1 MPRTLATPIWVYRYR
16 YGSLIITGIGHPLS
30 TPIVHP
36 PTVHPVDDIRGT
48 RSSRLAGRTIVLGVT
63 GSIAAVECVH
73 LARELARHGARVI
86 AAMTDAATRIVHPDA
101 LWFATGGPPILS
113 LTGDVEHVRWMGER
127 DDRADLLLIA
137 PATANT
143 IGKMALAI
151 DDTPV
156 TTFATTALGTGVP
169 VVVAPAMHGTMW
181 RHEGVLRNIERLR
194 EMGVDIVQP
203 REEEMKAKLA
213 DVDTIVAHCVRA
225 LSGDGPLKGR
235 KVLVVA
241 GSTEEPIDRVRLI
254 SNRSSGGLGV
264 ALAEEA
270 FTRGADVTL
279 LLGRHEVAPP
289 PYVELKRFTTVES
302 LMRATEEIPLDTA
315 VVLAPAAI
323 SDYRHGAQIRG
334 KLASGK
340 PSLELTLEP
349 TPKVLPFLRSAAPDA
364 TLVSFK
370 LEVGP
375 NDEQLESIARQHLV
389 AGPMDIVVANDLER
403 VTASHHPAV
412 IVPMEGNVR
421 FFEGPKV
428 DLAAAILDAA
438 EASME

>member
-1 MPRTLATPIWVYRYR
+1 M
-16 YGSLIITGIGHPLS
+16 
-30 TPIVHP
+30 
-36 PTVHPVDDIRGT
+36 RGT
-48 RSSRLAGRTIVLGVT
+48 RSSRLQGRTIVLGIT

-113 LTGDVEHVRWMGER
+113 LTGDVEHVRWMGEG

-143 IGKMALAI
+143 IGKVALAI

-181 RHEGVLRNIERLR
+181 QHEGVLRNIERLR

-213 DVDTIVAHCVRA
+213 YVDTIVAHCVRA
-225 LSGDGPLKGR
+225 LSGDGPLRGR

-279 LLGRHEVAPP
+279 LLG
-289 PYVELKRFTTVES
+289 
-302 LMRATEEIPLDTA
+302 
-315 VVLAPAAI
+315 
-323 SDYRHGAQIRG
+323 
-334 KLASGK
+334 
-340 PSLELTLEP
+340 
-349 TPKVLPFLRSAAPDA
+349 
-364 TLVSFK
+364 
-370 LEVGP
+370 
-375 NDEQLESIARQHLV
+375 
-389 AGPMDIVVANDLER
+389 
-403 VTASHHPAV
+403 
-412 IVPMEGNVR
+412 
-421 FFEGPKV
+421 
-428 DLAAAILDAA
+428 
-438 EASME
+438 

>member
-1 MPRTLATPIWVYRYR
+1 
-16 YGSLIITGIGHPLS
+16 
-30 TPIVHP
+30 
-36 PTVHPVDDIRGT
+36 VHPVDDIRGT
-48 RSSRLAGRTIVLGVT
+48 RSDRLAGRTIVLGIT

-86 AAMTDAATRIVHPDA
+86 ATMTDAATRILHPDA
-101 LWFATGGPPILS
+101 LWFATGEPPILS
-113 LTGDVEHVRWMGER
+113 LTGDVEHVRWMGDRE
-127 DDRADLLLIA
+127 DRADLLLIA

-143 IGKMALAI
+143 IGKVALAI

-169 VVVAPAMHGTMW
+169 VVIAPAMHGSMW
-181 RHEGVLRNIERLR
+181 HHEGVLRNIQRLQ
-194 EMGVDIVQP
+194 EMGVDIVHP

-213 DVDTIVAHCVRA
+213 DVPTIVAHCARA
-225 LSGDGPLKGR
+225 LSGEGRLRGR

-270 FTRGADVTL
+270 FARGADVSVL
-279 LLGRHEVAPP
+279 MGRHQVEPP
-289 PYVELKRFTTVES
+289 PYVDVRPFTTVES
-302 LMRATEEIPLDTA
+302 LMEATEEVATDTA
-315 VVLAPAAI
+315 LVLAVAAI
-323 SDYRHGAQIRG
+323 GDYRQGTQVRG

-340 PSLELTLEP
+340 PELELKLEP
-349 TPKVLPFLRSAAPDA
+349 TPKVLPALRSAAPDSF
-364 TLVSFK
+364 LVSFK

-375 NDEQLESIARQHLV
+375 NDEQLEAIARQRLV
-389 AGPMDIVVANDLER
+389 AGPMDMVVANDLER
-403 VTASHHPAV
+403 VSADHHPAV
-412 IVPMEGNVR
+412 IVPMDGNVR
-421 FFEGPKV
+421 FFGGPKV

-438 EASME
+438 EASM